1 MKTEVYGNKAS
12 RYNFINQKLAF
23 LVHKIT
29 RSDGKRY
36 NFINQKL
43 AFLVH
48 KTTRSDEE
56 SLEVTNISRNV
67 ISSDLYKIAT
77 AFL

>member
-29 RSDGKRY
+29 RSD
-36 NFINQKL
+36 
-43 AFLVH
+43 
-48 KTTRSDEE
+48 EE
-56 SLEVTNISRNV
+56 PLEVTNISRNV
-67 ISSDLYKIAT
+67 ISSDFYKIAT
-77 AFL
+77 EIL